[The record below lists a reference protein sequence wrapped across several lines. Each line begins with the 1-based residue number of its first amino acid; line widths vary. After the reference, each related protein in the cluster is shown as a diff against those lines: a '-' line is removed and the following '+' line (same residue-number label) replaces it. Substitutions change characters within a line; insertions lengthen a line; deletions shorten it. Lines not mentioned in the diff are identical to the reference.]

1 MARKSKEGLID
12 KDNVGLLIVVSLA
25 VALTLELLNSLRLS
39 VLDQG
44 LDQPYAQLLGWV
56 VAIIIGLGAGVVGHL
71 ILKYK
76 KLPNAAPIAFLGA
89 LEAFWLKALLSTILF
104 FPLTGQVRWIVS
116 AVVASILSIIGMYA
130 LFNRST
136 TAFSNKVV
144 VAGIVLLLTVV
155 AATAAPYVVIY
166 G

>member
-1 MARKSKEGLID
+1 MVQKAKQGLID
-12 KDNVGLLIVVSLA
+12 KDNVGLLLVASLA
-25 VALTLELLNSLRLS
+25 IALTLEVLNSLRLS
-39 VLDQG
+39 VLNQG
-44 LDQPYAQLLGWV
+44 LDQPYAQLIGWT
-56 VAIIIGLGAGVVGHL
+56 VAIAIGLGAGVVGYMV
-71 ILKYK
+71 LKYK

-89 LEAFWLKALLSTILF
+89 LEALWLKALLSIIPF
-104 FPLTGQVRWIVS
+104 FPLVGQMRWIVP
-116 AVVASILSIIGMYA
+116 VTVASILSIIGMYA

-155 AATAAPYVVIY
+155 AATAAPYAIIY